1 MLQDH
6 AEEPEAGSP
15 AAPSSRFG
23 HDFSQIPVR
32 PPAVKRKLT
41 VGPSSL
47 PGERQDGEDVG
58 VAAPP
63 IVREVVRSP
72 GDPLDAR
79 TLSRFESRLGHRFSN
94 VRIHADARG
103 AQSARAVQALAYTV
117 GNHIAFGDGL
127 YAPGTAAGDEL
138 LAHELAHTVEQTSA
152 PGRNDVVRRRRIPTA
167 GKLAVTIPSGG
178 TDVAAHQEGLLRVV
192 SRAWEE
198 LTPAKKATVRTA
210 AAAFGISGTTDAL
223 IMAALAA
230 GTRQQLLRFA
240 AAIRA
245 ADPTA
250 RLGDPALIDIG
261 ARPATSDAANIT
273 TLVSKANAIF
283 DEIAL
288 GVHDAD
294 ITDVFGAANVA
305 AAKAKYALART
316 AMNSLH
322 TSNHIVT
329 DRSGYSA
336 EVSLGGLTNSSQI
349 ALEPGA
355 IDNPTHNDSVA
366 TMVHEAMHAGN
377 SSVGD
382 LGYPSDGAFTKL
394 SASVKL
400 TNAAHFEV
408 VAWRKLDPTA
418 HDAFAGTTF
427 IPAGSSVGGVSAP
440 PLTPKQQ
447 AMRDTSEAWRGA
459 WAAGLNLHTL
469 WVRIFRHPTDW
480 NTVDVGAHYSGAAAG
495 EHFSTTMPFWSK
507 VEMLTVHNRPGLH
520 ATTTFASQLPV
531 TSIDVALS
539 EGLTR
544 KLAQGMDAVPDTEAH
559 ATALETSRASAA
571 ERAAAAGS
579 VAAETKLL
587 KTLVVRVI
595 GEMTGPETRDVRVVD
610 RMAAA
615 NAAPNFSDML
625 QPRSPS
631 TFP

>member
-1 MLQDH
+1 MKLFAQPTRS
-6 AEEPEAGSP
+6 ATQA
-15 AAPSSRFG
+15 
-23 HDFSQIPVR
+23 R
-32 PPAVKRKLT
+32 PLFVKRKLT

-47 PGERQDGEDVG
+47 PRERQDGEDVG

-63 IVREVVRSP
+63 IVHEVVRSP

-79 TLSRFESRLGHRFSN
+79 TRSRSESRLGHHFSN
-94 VRIHADARG
+94 VRVHADAR
-103 AQSARAVQALAYTV
+103 AAESARAVQALAYTV

-127 YAPGTAAGDEL
+127 YAPDTAAGDEL

-152 PGRNDVVRRRRIPTA
+152 PGTNNVVRRRRIPTA
-167 GKLAVTIPSGG
+167 PKLAVTMPSGG
-178 TDVAAHQEGLLRVV
+178 TDVAAHQAGLLRVV

-198 LTPAKKATVRTA
+198 LTAAQKATVRTA
-210 AAAFGISGTTDAL
+210 AAAFGLSGATDAL

-230 GTRQQLLRFA
+230 GTRQQLLQFA
-240 AAIRA
+240 GAIRA
-245 ADPTA
+245 ADPTT
-250 RLGDPALIDIG
+250 RLGDPALIDVG
-261 ARPATSDAANIT
+261 ARPATSDAAHIA

-288 GVHDAD
+288 GLHDAD
-294 ITDVFGAANVA
+294 ITGVFGAANVA
-305 AAKAKYALART
+305 AAKTKYALART

-349 ALEPGA
+349 ALEPNA
-355 IDNPTHNDSVA
+355 IDDPANNVSVA

-377 SSVGD
+377 SNVGD
-382 LGYPSDGAFTKL
+382 LGYPDDGAFTKL

-400 TNAAHFEV
+400 MNAAHFEV

-418 HDAFAGTTF
+418 HDAFAGITF

-459 WAAGLNLHTL
+459 WTSGLNLHGL
-469 WVRIFRHPTDW
+469 WVRIFRHPIDW
-480 NTVDVGAHYSGAAAG
+480 GTVDVGVEYSGAAAG

-507 VEMLTVHNRPGLH
+507 VEMLTVHDRPGLR

-544 KLAQGMDAVPDTEAH
+544 KLAQGMNAVPGTEAD
-559 ATALETSRASAA
+559 ATTLETSRASAA

-595 GEMTGPETRDVRVVD
+595 GEMTGPETRDVQVVD

-615 NAAPNFSDML
+615 SAAPDFSDYL